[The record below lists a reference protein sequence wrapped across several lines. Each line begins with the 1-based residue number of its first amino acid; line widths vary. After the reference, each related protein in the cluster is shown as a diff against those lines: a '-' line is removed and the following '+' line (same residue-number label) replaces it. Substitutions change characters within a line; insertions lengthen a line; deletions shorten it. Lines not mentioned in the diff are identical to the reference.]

1 MIEVQITNEEDVM
14 NIILAQQGGRWDT
27 DTRTL
32 RCSEHSHSIG
42 LTISGTKANSDPNDQ
57 QMLMTVNLQGCCQRF
72 IDEVLE
78 SQRNI
83 WNFKVESLMQEP
95 DGISLVIR
103 YLNGPGRKPQSKLL
117 CSEHGQAVEV
127 RVREDAI
134 RLRGCCQ
141 PALVRKMEQ
150 IGMIMRKID
159 DLDKR
164 QNYKNN

>member
-1 MIEVQITNEEDVM
+1 MLEVQITNEEDVM
-14 NIILAQQGGRWDT
+14 NIILAQQGGRWDAE
-27 DTRTL
+27 TRTL
-32 RCSEHSHSIG
+32 RCPEHDHGIG

-72 IDEVLE
+72 IEEVLE

-83 WNFKVESLMQEP
+83 LNFKVESLMHEP
-95 DGISLVIR
+95 DGISLVTC
-103 YLNGPGRKPQSKLL
+103 YLNGPGREPQSKLL

-141 PALVRKMEQ
+141 SALVRKMEQ
-150 IGMIMRKID
+150 IGMMRKMD
-159 DLDKR
+159 GLDKR